1 MRYVGAHQ
9 RPLNISATHQT
20 YVGVYML
27 VLGLF
32 SVLPGPAH
40 FAMICSGHAH
50 LRLTGCTNSAPR
62 TPPPVCD
69 RSCAAAVVGGYVG
82 LMQP

>member
-1 MRYVGAHQ
+1 MGYVGSE

-27 VLGLF
+27 GLGLF
-32 SVLPGPAH
+32 SVLPGPA
-40 FAMICSGHAH
+40 GHAH
-50 LRLTGCTNSAPR
+50 LRLTGYTNSAPR
-62 TPPPVCD
+62 TPPPPVCD
-69 RSCAAAVVGGYVG
+69 RRCAAAVVGGYVG